1 MQPNGRVFKKVIL
14 GKYIWLTYTQVA
26 EKLKKFGSGLQ
37 AIGHQQRQNIV
48 IFAETKAEWIIA
60 AQACFTYNYP
70 GEDCYLTPLIKL
82 FYHCIC
88 TASCCV
94 VNSNRH
100 DFYLMW
106 IKQGKAVSWHISLK
120 FQIHWCSLVMSGEI
134 RGDANHQ
141 KGGWAR
147 KWSDWRM
154 GACRLAQGGF
164 SGPHTAE
171 CQKTQATEQTLCSSL
186 MYNKIKFQFQ
196 CHIDREPE

>member
-1 MQPNGRVFKKVIL
+1 MICRRACRKYPNNKCLGTRELLAEEDEMQPNGRVFKKVIL

-100 DFYLMW
+100 DFYLM
-106 IKQGKAVSWHISLK
+106 
-120 FQIHWCSLVMSGEI
+120 
-134 RGDANHQ
+134 
-141 KGGWAR
+141 
-147 KWSDWRM
+147 
-154 GACRLAQGGF
+154 
-164 SGPHTAE
+164 
-171 CQKTQATEQTLCSSL
+171 
-186 MYNKIKFQFQ
+186 
-196 CHIDREPE
+196 